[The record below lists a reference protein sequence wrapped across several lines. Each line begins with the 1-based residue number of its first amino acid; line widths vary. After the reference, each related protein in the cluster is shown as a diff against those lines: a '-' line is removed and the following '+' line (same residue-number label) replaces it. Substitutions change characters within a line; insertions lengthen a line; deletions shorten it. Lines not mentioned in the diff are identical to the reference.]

1 MARCI
6 KIKFEFKSYFEI
18 TVNAECS
25 GSDFE
30 CKGNCCTAEPLL
42 IMICSLLPFNRMIL
56 SFFFEHFC
64 ILRFAAN

>member
-42 IMICSLLPFNRMIL
+42 IMICSLLPFNRMN
-56 SFFFEHFC
+56 E
-64 ILRFAAN
+64 